1 MVNKATELRYFN
13 NDVVRGGPCVS
24 IIQQIEIIK
33 VATTDKIMEDIK
45 DNTQRQSTKSCW
57 IPN

>member
-33 VATTDKIMEDIK
+33 VATTDKIMEAIK
-45 DNTQRQSTKSCW
+45 DNTQRQSTKS
-57 IPN
+57 